1 MTTADPLHAAAAPTA
16 IGPATT
22 AKSVK
27 GSLKWGDILLRTVAG
42 LVLLYLFLPIFVI
55 VLFSFNNP
63 QGKFN
68 YSWQGFTLDN
78 WLDPFKYPALTE
90 ALQLSL
96 NVAAV
101 STAVALVLGS
111 LVAIALVRQRWRGQ
125 RAVDTFLVLPLTA
138 PEVVMGAALLVLF
151 LDLGWATGY
160 VTIVLAHI
168 AFEVSFIAMTVR
180 ARVRGFDWTL
190 EDASLDLG
198 AGPTRTFF
206 RVTLPLIVPGLVA
219 AAMLSFALSLDDF
232 IITYFVSGST
242 VTYPLYVNAAV
253 KAAVPP
259 QINVLAT
266 AILVISL
273 VLLAAGTLYRRK
285 RIDAGVDFGGH
296 GRPSGTG
303 PRGADTGDH
312 DEGQTH
318 HARRPRHLVQHYEAD
333 HHGERRFQRH
343 QRAERGGG
351 QPAQR
356 QKFQGERDHRQQ
368 DRQPDSDQEDFGR
381 HPGQHRVPDRRRGH
395 QTGDRH
401 RDRQAVDPGH
411 RVTDALGEQDVEG
424 PEGGRGERV
433 DHTDG
438 IHGTGPR
445 LGQQQYADGGQSRP
459 PQAVRASA
467 VGDGDAEWAKELQR
481 ARRAQRYPL
490 ERSHEQQ
497 CDG

>member
-1 MTTADPLHAAAAPTA
+1 MTIQAVASATSPAP
-16 IGPATT
+16 

-27 GSLKWGDILLRTVAG
+27 GNRKWGDLLLRIVAG

-55 VLFSFNNP
+55 VLFSFNDP
-63 QGKFN
+63 KGKFN
-68 YSWQGFTLDN
+68 YTWQGFTLDN
-78 WLDPFKYPALTE
+78 WADPFKYPALTE
-90 ALQLSL
+90 ALLLSI

-125 RAVDTFLVLPLTA
+125 RTVDTFLVLPLTA

-160 VTIVLAHI
+160 LTIVLAHI

-198 AGPTRTFF
+198 ASPSRTFF
-206 RVTLPLIVPGLVA
+206 KVTLPLVVPGIVA

-285 RIDAGVDFGGH
+285 RIDA
-296 GRPSGTG
+296 
-303 PRGADTGDH
+303 
-312 DEGQTH
+312 
-318 HARRPRHLVQHYEAD
+318 
-333 HHGERRFQRH
+333 
-343 QRAERGGG
+343 
-351 QPAQR
+351 
-356 QKFQGERDHRQQ
+356 
-368 DRQPDSDQEDFGR
+368 
-381 HPGQHRVPDRRRGH
+381 
-395 QTGDRH
+395 
-401 RDRQAVDPGH
+401 
-411 RVTDALGEQDVEG
+411 
-424 PEGGRGERV
+424 
-433 DHTDG
+433 
-438 IHGTGPR
+438 
-445 LGQQQYADGGQSRP
+445 
-459 PQAVRASA
+459 
-467 VGDGDAEWAKELQR
+467 
-481 ARRAQRYPL
+481 
-490 ERSHEQQ
+490 
-497 CDG
+497 